1 MRDCPSAVT
10 SSPSEAISTTQG
22 QTSGSRGPDRGGPQ
36 MGGTTS
42 AWQPSSGAGRG
53 IPPRGQPSRPPR
65 APTGKPRSQAVRVYT
80 VTQQAADA
88 TPDVVTGTISLF
100 DTDAHVLVDSGVTH
114 SFISREFIERVRIE
128 MRPTECSMIVSL
140 PTGNSLIANRVYKR
154 SKVTIASHEFEADLI
169 VLDIH
174 DFDIILGMDWLAKHR
189 ATVDCHGKEVHFS
202 QPGEPEVIFCGERK
216 ILSTRLI
223 NVMQANKMLRKA
235 CQGYLVYAIESS
247 NREMQLAKVPV
258 VNEFCDVFPD
268 DLPGLPPD
276 REIEFEIE
284 LAPGTEPIS
293 IAPYRMA
300 PAELKELKVQM
311 EELLSKGFVKTSTSP
326 WGAPVLFVKKK
337 VGSLRLCIDY
347 RQLNKVTIRNQYPLP
362 RIDDLFDQLQG
373 AKVFSKIDLRS
384 GYHQLKVRREDVP
397 KTAFKTRYGHYEF
410 LVMPFGLTN
419 APAAFMDLMN
429 RVFGPYLD
437 KFVIVFIDD
446 ILVYSSSKEEHA
458 EHLRIILQTL
468 REHQLYAKFIKCKF
482 WLDRVAFL
490 GHVVSAEGISVDPQK
505 IEAIVDWRSPTN
517 ITEVRSFLGLAGY
530 YRKFVEGFSKIAT
543 PLTKLTRKE
552 EKFIWSEACQNSFD
566 ELKQRLTT
574 APVLTL
580 PSGSEGFTVYCDAS
594 KQGLGCVLMQ
604 HDRVIAYAS
613 RQLKKHEVN
622 YPTHDLE
629 LAAVVFA
636 LRIWRHY
643 LYGVPC
649 RIFTDHKSLQYL
661 FSQKDLNMRQRR
673 WIELIKDYDCT
684 IEYHPGKANVV
695 ADALSRKP
703 SSSLAQLK
711 AEYLTML
718 VELRSMGV
726 SLETA
731 ESGTLVA
738 AFHVRPVLVDGV
750 RDLQAQD
757 PYLMKLRSKIEAG
770 QQSNFTLRGDGTLV
784 LGQRLCVPDVIELK
798 KEIMEEAHSS
808 AYAMHPGSTKMY
820 RTLKDHYWWRGMKR
834 EIAELVSKC
843 LTCQQIKIE
852 HQKPAGLLQPLSI
865 PEWKWERIT
874 MDFVTGLPKTQRGHD
889 AIWVIVD
896 RLTKSAHFIATNNT
910 YSLERYAR
918 LFVDEIVRLHGAP
931 VSIVSDRDPR
941 FTSRFWPKLQDAM
954 GTKLHF
960 STAFHPQTDG
970 QSERTIQTLE
980 DMLRACVMEFKGS
993 WDNYLALIE
1002 FAYNNS
1008 YQSSIGMAPYEAL
1021 YGRMCRTPVCW
1032 DEVGERRLI
1041 GLEIVQDTT
1050 EKVNM
1055 IRERLKI
1062 ANDRQK
1068 SYADNRRRDLQFE
1081 IGDQVFLKISPWKGV
1096 LRFGK
1101 RGKLSL
1107 RYIGPYEIV
1116 SKVGPIAYKLKL
1128 PPELSRIHDTFHV
1141 SMLRKYIPDPSHVL
1155 REQPVQLKENLT
1167 YEEIPVQIVDRKEKV
1182 LRSKVIPLV
1191 KVLWKSH
1198 EREAATWEPEAQM
1211 RHQYPHL
1218 FSG

>member
-1 MRDCPSAVT
+1 MV
-10 SSPSEAISTTQG
+10 
-22 QTSGSRGPDRGGPQ
+22 
-36 MGGTTS
+36 
-42 AWQPSSGAGRG
+42 
-53 IPPRGQPSRPPR
+53 
-65 APTGKPRSQAVRVYT
+65 TGK
-80 VTQQAADA
+80 
-88 TPDVVTGTISLF
+88 ISLF
-100 DTDAHVLVDSGVTH
+100 DTDAHVLVDSGATN
-114 SFISREFIERVRIE
+114 SFISREFIERFGIE
-128 MRPTECSMIVSL
+128 MKPTECSMVVSL
-140 PTGNSLIANRVYKR
+140 PTGDSRIANRVYR
-154 SKVTIASHEFEADLI
+154 GSKVTIASHEFEADLI

-174 DFDIILGMDWLAKHR
+174 DFDIILGMDLLAKHH
-189 ATVDCHGKEVHFS
+189 ATVDCYRKEVQFS

-216 ILSTRLI
+216 ILSTSLI
-223 NVMQANKMLRKA
+223 SVIKANKMLRKA
-235 CQGYLVYAIESS
+235 CQGYLVYAIESANS
-247 NREMQLAKVPV
+247 EMQLAEVPV
-258 VNEFCDVFPD
+258 VNEFFDVFPE

-311 EELLSKGFVKTSTSP
+311 EELLSKGFVKASTSP

-337 VGSLRLCIDY
+337 DGSLRLCIDY

-362 RIDDLFDQLQG
+362 RIDYLFDQLQG

-458 EHLRIILQTL
+458 EHLSIVLQTL
-468 REHQLYAKFIKCKF
+468 REHQLYAKFIKCQF

-490 GHVVSAEGISVDPQK
+490 GHVVSAEGISIDPQK
-505 IEAIVDWRSPTN
+505 IEAIVDWKPPTN
-517 ITEVRSFLGLAGY
+517 VTEVRSFLGLAGY

-594 KQGLGCVLMQ
+594 RQGLGCVLMQ

-661 FSQKDLNMRQRR
+661 FSQKYLNMRQRR

-703 SSSLAQLK
+703 SSSLAQPK
-711 AEYLTML
+711 VEYLKML
-718 VELRSMGV
+718 VELRSMGI

-731 ESGTLVA
+731 ELGTLVA
-738 AFHVRPVLVDGV
+738 DFHIRPVLVDRV

-798 KEIMEEAHSS
+798 KKS
-808 AYAMHPGSTKMY
+808 
-820 RTLKDHYWWRGMKR
+820 WKR
-834 EIAELVSKC
+834 H
-843 LTCQQIKIE
+843 T
-852 HQKPAGLLQPLSI
+852 HQHM
-865 PEWKWERIT
+865 RC
-874 MDFVTGLPKTQRGHD
+874 
-889 AIWVIVD
+889 
-896 RLTKSAHFIATNNT
+896 
-910 YSLERYAR
+910 
-918 LFVDEIVRLHGAP
+918 
-931 VSIVSDRDPR
+931 
-941 FTSRFWPKLQDAM
+941 
-954 GTKLHF
+954 
-960 STAFHPQTDG
+960 
-970 QSERTIQTLE
+970 IQ
-980 DMLRACVMEFKGS
+980 
-993 WDNYLALIE
+993 
-1002 FAYNNS
+1002 
-1008 YQSSIGMAPYEAL
+1008 
-1021 YGRMCRTPVCW
+1021 
-1032 DEVGERRLI
+1032 
-1041 GLEIVQDTT
+1041 
-1050 EKVNM
+1050 
-1055 IRERLKI
+1055 
-1062 ANDRQK
+1062 
-1068 SYADNRRRDLQFE
+1068 
-1081 IGDQVFLKISPWKGV
+1081 GV
-1096 LRFGK
+1096 LRC
-1101 RGKLSL
+1101 
-1107 RYIGPYEIV
+1107 IG
-1116 SKVGPIAYKLKL
+1116 L
-1128 PPELSRIHDTFHV
+1128 
-1141 SMLRKYIPDPSHVL
+1141 
-1155 REQPVQLKENLT
+1155 
-1167 YEEIPVQIVDRKEKV
+1167 
-1182 LRSKVIPLV
+1182 
-1191 KVLWKSH
+1191 
-1198 EREAATWEPEAQM
+1198 
-1211 RHQYPHL
+1211 
-1218 FSG
+1218 

>member
-1 MRDCPSAVT
+1 
-10 SSPSEAISTTQG
+10 
-22 QTSGSRGPDRGGPQ
+22 
-36 MGGTTS
+36 
-42 AWQPSSGAGRG
+42 
-53 IPPRGQPSRPPR
+53 
-65 APTGKPRSQAVRVYT
+65 
-80 VTQQAADA
+80 
-88 TPDVVTGTISLF
+88 
-100 DTDAHVLVDSGVTH
+100 
-114 SFISREFIERVRIE
+114 
-128 MRPTECSMIVSL
+128 
-140 PTGNSLIANRVYKR
+140 
-154 SKVTIASHEFEADLI
+154 
-169 VLDIH
+169 
-174 DFDIILGMDWLAKHR
+174 
-189 ATVDCHGKEVHFS
+189 
-202 QPGEPEVIFCGERK
+202 
-216 ILSTRLI
+216 
-223 NVMQANKMLRKA
+223 
-235 CQGYLVYAIESS
+235 
-247 NREMQLAKVPV
+247 
-258 VNEFCDVFPD
+258 
-268 DLPGLPPD
+268 
-276 REIEFEIE
+276 
-284 LAPGTEPIS
+284 
-293 IAPYRMA
+293 
-300 PAELKELKVQM
+300 M
-311 EELLSKGFVKTSTSP
+311 EELLSKGFIKTSTSP

-337 VGSLRLCIDY
+337 DGSLCLCIDY

-362 RIDDLFDQLQG
+362 TIDDLFDQVQG

-384 GYHQLKVRREDVP
+384 GYHRLKVRREDVP

-410 LVMPFGLTN
+410 LAMPFGLTN
-419 APAAFMDLMN
+419 APASFMDLMN

-458 EHLRIILQTL
+458 EHLRKILQTL
-468 REHQLYAKFIKCKF
+468 REHQLYAKFIKCQF

-505 IEAIVDWRSPTN
+505 IEAIVDWKPPTN
-517 ITEVRSFLGLAGY
+517 VTEVRSFLGLAGY

-580 PSGSEGFTVYCDAS
+580 PSGSEGFTIYCDAS

-649 RIFTDHKSLQYL
+649 RIFTDHKTLQYL

-684 IEYHPGKANVV
+684 IEYHLGKANIV

-726 SLETA
+726 NLETIA
-731 ESGTLVA
+731 SGTLVA
-738 AFHVRPVLVDGV
+738 AFHVRPVLVDRV

-770 QQSNFTLRGDGTLV
+770 QQSNFTLRGNGTLV

-834 EIAELVSKC
+834 EIAEFVSKC

-852 HQKPAGLLQPLSI
+852 HQKPSGLLQPLSI
-865 PEWKWERIT
+865 LGWKWERIT
-874 MDFVTGLPKTQRGHD
+874 MDFMTGLPKTQRGHD
-889 AIWVIVD
+889 TIWVIVD

-910 YSLERYAR
+910 YSLERYAW
-918 LFVDEIVRLHGAP
+918 LYVDEIVRLHGAP
-931 VSIVSDRDPR
+931 VSIVSERDPR
-941 FTSRFWPKLQDAM
+941 FTSRFWPKLQDAI

-960 STAFHPQTDG
+960 SIPPTD
-970 QSERTIQTLE
+970 R
-980 DMLRACVMEFKGS
+980 
-993 WDNYLALIE
+993 W
-1002 FAYNNS
+1002 
-1008 YQSSIGMAPYEAL
+1008 P
-1021 YGRMCRTPVCW
+1021 
-1032 DEVGERRLI
+1032 
-1041 GLEIVQDTT
+1041 
-1050 EKVNM
+1050 
-1055 IRERLKI
+1055 IRE
-1062 ANDRQK
+1062 NHSD
-1068 SYADNRRRDLQFE
+1068 SRRYVESLCD
-1081 IGDQVFLKISPWKGV
+1081 GV
-1096 LRFGK
+1096 
-1101 RGKLSL
+1101 
-1107 RYIGPYEIV
+1107 
-1116 SKVGPIAYKLKL
+1116 
-1128 PPELSRIHDTFHV
+1128 
-1141 SMLRKYIPDPSHVL
+1141 
-1155 REQPVQLKENLT
+1155 
-1167 YEEIPVQIVDRKEKV
+1167 
-1182 LRSKVIPLV
+1182 
-1191 KVLWKSH
+1191 
-1198 EREAATWEPEAQM
+1198 
-1211 RHQYPHL
+1211 
-1218 FSG
+1218 